1 MHKVR
6 VSVRHSALSFL
17 YSNDM
22 PDTINHYTPPTLT
35 CYSVALERGFA
46 ATDINNSDS
55 ELSGFENGGEIEG
68 SNLNNWD

>member
-1 MHKVR
+1 
-6 VSVRHSALSFL
+6 
-17 YSNDM
+17 M

-55 ELSGFENGGEIEG
+55 ELSGFEDGGEIEG